1 MSVTTQPSAD
11 ATGIRPFTVETSDA
25 ELDWLRGRIVETR
38 WPDKELVGDQS
49 QGVQSATIHKLA
61 DYWASDYDWRNC
73 ESKLN
78 ALPQFKPRSTAST
91 STSSTSS
98 RPTRTRCR

>member
-1 MSVTTQPSAD
+1 MTTAIE
-11 ATGIRPFTVETSDA
+11 AEIRPFSVAFPNEA
-25 ELDWLRGRIVETR
+25 LDDLKRRLKATR
-38 WPDKELVGDQS
+38 LPSKELVGDRS